1 MKTLL
6 MFGDSWAAGA
16 ELSDDEKPFG
26 KILAES
32 NNLIYK
38 DFSLGGCSN
47 PKMLLQLNDAIE
59 KNDHEDSIAIFF
71 LTSYTRIINWRDIAK
86 STIKRLFTIMWC
98 SCMNENVI
106 FLSKLHN

>member
-1 MKTLL
+1 

-38 DFSLGGCSN
+38 DYSLGGCSN

-59 KNDHEDSIAIFF
+59 KNDGTVSISLRKFNNDIKI
-71 LTSYTRIINWRDIAK
+71 RIQD
-86 STIKRLFTIMWC
+86 
-98 SCMNENVI
+98 
-106 FLSKLHN
+106 LSLIHI

>member
-1 MKTLL
+1 

-38 DFSLGGCSN
+38 DYSLGGCSN
-47 PKMLLQLNDAIE
+47 CLLY
-59 KNDHEDSIAIFF
+59 
-71 LTSYTRIINWRDIAK
+71 TSPSQRDQA
-86 STIKRLFTIMWC
+86 
-98 SCMNENVI
+98 
-106 FLSKLHN
+106 